1 MMTDEQRAEF
11 ERLARPLIKWLN
23 DNANPHA
30 HIVVT
35 PTSAE
40 VSIGEIAFFT
50 QDYVRD

>member
-1 MMTDEQRAEF
+1 MTDEQRAEF
-11 ERLARPLIKWLN
+11 ERLARTLIKFLN
-23 DNANPHA
+23 DNCNPHA
-30 HIVVT
+30 SIIIT